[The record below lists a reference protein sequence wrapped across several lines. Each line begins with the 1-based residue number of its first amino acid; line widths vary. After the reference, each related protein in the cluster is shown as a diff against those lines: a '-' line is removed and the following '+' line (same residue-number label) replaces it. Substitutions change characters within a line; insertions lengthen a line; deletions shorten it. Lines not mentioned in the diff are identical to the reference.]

1 MLNSK
6 RTVVVVATLA
16 LVLFVALP
24 QAVAQ
29 TDRGTITGTVSDQTG
44 AVIVGAKVSA
54 TNTATRVVTETATTT
69 SGNYTIPGLR
79 GGTYDVSVEQT
90 GFKRAVLTGILV
102 QVGQTVRVDA
112 ALQIGET
119 SQAVEVTA
127 ETVQIQTETS
137 DRGTVVT
144 GRDVL
149 DLPIVGQGEQRNPA
163 FFINLSPGVTS
174 RGTSTPTASGSGR
187 QLNTT
192 VNGSPT
198 GSLEFH
204 LDGAQIGNV
213 GLLSGDFRNLPFP
226 QDAVAEF
233 KIMTLNP
240 PAEFGRAGLGITA
253 FNLRTGTNEFHGSV
267 YEYFRNEKLD
277 ARGFFAAE
285 DSSKQTERVWG
296 HDRWANQARTRRSSM
311 AGIRASVCERKP
323 VRTPW
328 IPFPL
333 RQCGAET

>member
-6 RTVVVVATLA
+6 RTVVQVTILLLICISTLP
-16 LVLFVALP
+16 VTM
-24 QAVAQ
+24 AQ
-29 TDRGTITGTVSDQTG
+29 TDRGTITGTVNDPTG
-44 AVIVGAKVSA
+44 AVIVGAKVAA
-54 TNTATRVVTETATTT
+54 TNTATHVVTETATTT

-79 GGTYDVSVEQT
+79 SGTYDISVEQT
-90 GFKRAVLTGILV
+90 GFKRAVLTGIVV
-102 QVGQTVRVDA
+102 QVGQTARVVV

-127 ETVQIQTETS
+127 ESIQIQTETS

-253 FNLRTGTNEFHGSV
+253 FNLRTGTNQFHGSV

-277 ARGFFAAE
+277 ARGFFEATTPLN
-285 DSSKQTERVWG
+285 KQNE
-296 HDRWANQARTRRSSM
+296 
-311 AGIRASVCERKP
+311 
-323 VRTPW
+323 
-328 IPFPL
+328 F
-333 RQCGAET
+333 GATIGGPIKKLSLIHI

>member
-6 RTVVVVATLA
+6 RTVV
-16 LVLFVALP
+16 LVTILLLICFSCSTSAM
-24 QAVAQ
+24 AQ
-29 TDRGTITGTVSDQTG
+29 TDRGTITGTVSDPDRGCDCRGEGYRHQHG
-44 AVIVGAKVSA
+44 
-54 TNTATRVVTETATTT
+54 NTRSHRNRHHDKWQLHDSRFAEW
-69 SGNYTIPGLR
+69 NLR
-79 GGTYDVSVEQT
+79 CFCRADGIQ
-90 GFKRAVLTGILV
+90 KAVLTGILV
-102 QVGQTVRVDA
+102 QVGQTARVDA

-240 PAEFGRAGLGITA
+240 PAEFGTSGLGDYRLQLA
-253 FNLRTGTNEFHGSV
+253 NRDQSV
-267 YEYFRNEKLD
+267 
-277 ARGFFAAE
+277 
-285 DSSKQTERVWG
+285 
-296 HDRWANQARTRRSSM
+296 
-311 AGIRASVCERKP
+311 
-323 VRTPW
+323 PW
-328 IPFPL
+328 FCL
-333 RQCGAET
+333 